1 MSNKMYL
8 RMAPLRVLLLLLCLL
23 LSLVWVSLLLM
34 IKTSYIVKLQ
44 LVKVEQNFN

>member
-8 RMAPLRVLLLLLCLL
+8 RMAPLRVLLLL